1 MYSYCQAKDC
11 RCSGWKTPDESRKG
25 EVENDYVPD
34 FSEECRIP
42 NCQHSLEQHIS
53 HLSEISDEQMNEL
66 LGAIVDVENLYMSM
80 HNEPDDDTKKVYYYL
95 FRVSQTTTDGII
107 YALNADLV

>member
-1 MYSYCQAKDC
+1 MYSYCQATDC
-11 RCSGWKTPDESRKG
+11 RCTGWKTPDETRKG

-42 NCQHSLEQHIS
+42 NCQHALEQHVS
-53 HLSEISDEQMNEL
+53 HLTEITDEQMNEL

-95 FRVSQTTTDGII
+95 FRVSAPNRHGILI
-107 YALNADLV
+107 QSDPV